1 MVKFGIAEIL
11 TLVGSLG
18 LFLFG
23 MKLMSE
29 ALQKV
34 AGDKMRSILSSMTSN
49 RVKGLLT
56 GVLITAVIQSSS
68 ATTVM
73 VVSFVNAGL
82 LSLIESIGVIM
93 GANIGTTVTAWLI
106 SILGF
111 KIKMSAIALPLIGI
125 SFPLLFSKN
134 NQRKSWGE
142 FIIGFSLLFMGLEY
156 LKDSVPNIRDH
167 PEILEFL
174 SHYTNMGLGSNLI
187 FLFIGT
193 LLTIVIQSSS
203 ATMTLTLVM
212 CYNGWIDFELAASM
226 VLGEN
231 IGTTITANL
240 AAIVA
245 NISAKRAAFAHL
257 IFNLFGVMWIFFL
270 IPVFIGEIDQLMTL
284 LGAESP
290 FVSNAALPVGLSVF
304 HSSFNI
310 LNALILIGFA
320 PLIEK
325 TVIKIIPQKE
335 DDDEVFKLTHIST
348 GLLSTSELSIVQ
360 AQNELVYFAN
370 RSLKMFGF
378 VKKISE
384 EPKSGKFENLFK
396 KIEKYE
402 IFSDKIEEEIAAYL
416 TKVAQGELSNTGS
429 QKIKSMYKIVDE
441 IESISDSCFGLAR
454 TYKRKQDKKIK
465 FQEQQQKNIGKMF
478 SLLDNAFEEMLLNLA
493 KSGRV
498 SSIEQAYE
506 IEDKINKY
514 RNQLRKDHIEDVKK
528 ELYTYNEGV
537 IYNDIIT
544 HAEHLGDHIIN
555 ISEALLEIGVS

>member
-1 MVKFGIAEIL
+1 MVTFGITEVL

-34 AGDKMRSILSSMTSN
+34 AGDKMRGILSSMTSN

-56 GVLITAVIQSSS
+56 GMLITAVIQSSS

-82 LSLIESIGVIM
+82 LSLIEAIGVIM

-111 KIKMSAIALPLIGI
+111 KVKMSAIALPLIGL

-142 FIIGFSLLFMGLEY
+142 FIIGFSILFMGLEY
-156 LKDSVPNIRDH
+156 LKNSVPNIKEH

-174 SHYTNMGLGSNLI
+174 SHYTQMGVFSDLI
-187 FLFIGT
+187 FLAIGT

-212 CYNGWIDFELAASM
+212 CYNGWIDFELAAAM

-245 NISAKRAAFAHL
+245 NISAKRAALAHL
-257 IFNLFGVMWIFFL
+257 IFNLFGVLWIFFL
-270 IPVFIGEIDQLMTL
+270 IPVFIRGIDQFLIFM
-284 LGAESP
+284 GSDSP
-290 FVSNAALPVGLSVF
+290 FVSNAAMPVGLSVF

-310 LNALILIGFA
+310 LNSVLLIGFA

-325 TVIKIIPQKE
+325 TVIKIIPQKD

-360 AQNELVYFAN
+360 AKNELIYFSG
-370 RSLKMFGF
+370 RTSKMFGF
-378 VKKISE
+378 VKKLSE
-384 EPKSGKFENLFK
+384 ETKNSKIENIYK

-402 IFSDKIEEEIAAYL
+402 TFSDKIEEEIAAYL
-416 TKVAQGELSNTGS
+416 TKVSQGELSSTGS
-429 QKIKSMYKIVDE
+429 KKVKAMFKIVDE
-441 IESISDSCFGLAR
+441 IESISDSCFGLSR
-454 TYKRKQDKKIK
+454 TYKRKSDKKIK
-465 FQEQQQKNIGKMF
+465 FREHEEKNIRKMF
-478 SLLDNAFEEMLLNLA
+478 SMLDDAFTEMVSNLE
-493 KSGRV
+493 KEGKI
-498 SSIEQAYE
+498 SSIMKAYE

-514 RNQLRKDHIEDVKK
+514 RNQLRKEHLENVRN
-528 ELYTYNEGV
+528 ELYSYNEGV
-537 IYNDIIT
+537 IYNDIISQ
-544 HAEHLGDHIIN
+544 AEHLGDHLINVSEAIIE
-555 ISEALLEIGVS
+555 ISEN

>member
-1 MVKFGIAEIL
+1 VIKFGIVEIL
-11 TLVGSLG
+11 TLIGSLG

-82 LSLIESIGVIM
+82 LSLIEAIGVIM
-93 GANIGTTVTAWLI
+93 GANIGTTITAWLI

-111 KIKMSAIALPLIGI
+111 NVKMSTIALPLIGI

-134 NQRKSWGE
+134 NQKKSWGE
-142 FIIGFSLLFMGLEY
+142 FIIGFAILFMGLEF
-156 LKDSVPNIRDH
+156 LKDSVPNIKEH

-174 SHYTNMGLGSNLI
+174 SRYTGMGMFSNFI
-187 FLFIGT
+187 FLIIGT
-193 LLTIVIQSSS
+193 VLTIVIQSSS

-212 CYNGWIDFELAASM
+212 CYNGWIDFEIAASM

-231 IGTTITANL
+231 IGTTITANI

-245 NISAKRAAFAHL
+245 NVSAKRAALAHL
-257 IFNLFGVMWIFFL
+257 IFNLFGVCWIFFL
-270 IPVFIGEIDQLMTL
+270 LPVYIKGIDQVMIY
-284 LGAESP
+284 LGSESP
-290 FVSNAALPVGLSVF
+290 FTSSTAMPLGLSAF

-310 LNALILIGFA
+310 LNALFLIGFA
-320 PLIEK
+320 RVIEK
-325 TVIKIIPQKE
+325 IVIRLIPQKE
-335 DDDEVFKLTHIST
+335 DDDEIFKLTHIST
-348 GLLSTSELSIVQ
+348 GLLSTSELSILQ
-360 AQNELVYFAN
+360 AKNELVYFAN
-370 RSLKMFGF
+370 RSQKMFGL
-378 VKKISE
+378 VKKISVE
-384 EPKSGKFENLFK
+384 DKKGKFENLYK

-402 IFSDKIEEEIAAYL
+402 TFSDKMEVEIASYL
-416 TKVAQGELSNTGS
+416 TKVSQGELSSSGS
-429 QKIKSMYKIVDE
+429 KKIKSMFKIVDE

-454 TYKRKQDKKIK
+454 TFKRKQEKKAY
-465 FQEQQQKNIGKMF
+465 FPEQEEKNIRKIF
-478 SLLDNAFEEMLLNLA
+478 SMIDDAFEEMIINLG
-493 KSGRV
+493 KEGKI
-498 SSIEQAYE
+498 SSIGEAYE
-506 IEDKINKY
+506 IEGKINKF
-514 RNQLRKDHIEDVKK
+514 RNELQKDHIESVKQGA
-528 ELYTYNEGV
+528 YSYNEGV
-537 IYNDIIT
+537 IYNDVIS

-555 ISEALLEIGVS
+555 VSEALLKIGEE